1 MLNCRHYRFCNVCF
15 FAKKRKGSIKT
26 RKKFCAPYFFGI
38 LITSK
43 KQRNKKGD
51 KNMSKKNQ
59 NYTNRKQNRFQPERM
74 RGNVFVNNCGK
85 QWLPGENGKAAKVER
100 LLRGAKEEKKEIA
113 GNMAGYKDSWVEW
126 IGAIPEVWKV
136 TPLHFLCDIFG
147 RIGYRGYT
155 LKDITDKDNGVITLS
170 PSNIINQQLDLK
182 KCTYLSYEKYEE
194 SPEIKVYKNDIV
206 FVKTSSIGK
215 CAVYDSNEPATLNP
229 QLVVVKNIKC
239 NGRFLYYSLVS
250 DNVQFETLSAA
261 MGSVIPTI
269 TQKAIGNFKLPL
281 PPLPEQQRIADFL
294 DTKCGILDRTIDAVS
309 RQIEDLEKYKKALIT
324 KTVTKGICK
333 KDEPERAMKD
343 SGVEWIGEV
352 PEEWSVKRLKY
363 VLDSIRNGASA
374 ASYEYEPDSFRYVRI
389 TDIDDNGNLKQTG
402 KQYLPKEMAKN
413 FILNKK
419 AVLIANTGSL
429 GKAMLFDPDKEDEVC
444 ALNGHLI
451 EAIANPN
458 IISNEY
464 LYFFIKSYNYIN
476 WVNRSYV
483 QTTMQ
488 MLSAGRHKNL
498 PVTVPPL
505 AEQQQIADYLYEKC
519 KNIDNRVQKR
529 RQQLEWLKKY
539 KKSLIFDYVTG
550 KKRVEK

>member
-1 MLNCRHYRFCNVCF
+1 
-15 FAKKRKGSIKT
+15 
-26 RKKFCAPYFFGI
+26 
-38 LITSK
+38 
-43 KQRNKKGD
+43 
-51 KNMSKKNQ
+51 MSKKNQ

-74 RGNVFVNNCGK
+74 RGNIFVNNSGK
-85 QWLPGENGKAAKVER
+85 QWLPGKNGRAAKVER
-100 LLRGAKEEKKEIA
+100 LLRGLEKKEIA
-113 GNMAGYKDSWVEW
+113 GNMAGYKDSGIEYIGQVPKDWEVLRLKNISNIYAAKEYLFGEWPVEKNGKPYSPFGEW
-126 IGAIPEVWKV
+126 SSGNEVIITGRVGTIGQYEMLEKNPKKKILINDNRLLIRPFTEDYRKKA
-136 TPLHFLCDIFG
+136 LSHFLFWAMAIVNLNDI
-147 RIGYRGYT
+147 
-155 LKDITDKDNGVITLS
+155 ITGSAVPLITATSL
-170 PSNIINQQLDLK
+170 LK
-182 KCTYLSYEKYEE
+182 KR
-194 SPEIKVYKNDIV
+194 IV
-206 FVKTSSIGK
+206 V
-215 CAVYDSNEPATLNP
+215 
-229 QLVVVKNIKC
+229 
-239 NGRFLYYSLVS
+239 
-250 DNVQFETLSAA
+250 
-261 MGSVIPTI
+261 
-269 TQKAIGNFKLPL
+269 
-281 PPLPEQQRIADFL
+281 PPLSEQQRIADFL

-309 RQIEDLEKYKKALIT
+309 QQIEDLEKYKKALIT
-324 KTVTKGICK
+324 KTVTKGIYK
-333 KDEPERAMKD
+333 KGEPERAMKD

-374 ASYEYEPDSFRYVRI
+374 ASYEYEPGSFRYVRI

-505 AEQQQIADYLYEKC
+505 AEQQQIADYLDEKC

-529 RQQLEWLKKY
+529 RQQLEWLKEY

>member
-1 MLNCRHYRFCNVCF
+1 
-15 FAKKRKGSIKT
+15 
-26 RKKFCAPYFFGI
+26 
-38 LITSK
+38 
-43 KQRNKKGD
+43 
-51 KNMSKKNQ
+51 MSKKNQ
-59 NYTNRKQNRFQPERM
+59 NYTNRNRNRFQPERM
-74 RGNVFVNNCGK
+74 RGNVFANNSGK
-85 QWLPGENGKAAKVER
+85 QWLPGENGRAAKVDR
-100 LLRGAKEEKKEIA
+100 LLKGAKEEKKEIA
-113 GNMAGYKDSWVEW
+113 GNMAGYKDSGVEW
-126 IGAIPEVWKV
+126 IGAIPNGWSVNKGKYIFNQAKKKPVYDTDEIITCFRDGEVTLRKNRR
-136 TPLHFLCDIFG
+136 TDGFTMSDKE
-147 RIGYRGYT
+147 IGYQG
-155 LKDITDKDNGVITLS
+155 IDKGDL
-170 PSNIINQQLDLK
+170 IIHGMDG
-182 KCTYLSYEKYEE
+182 
-194 SPEIKVYKNDIV
+194 
-206 FVKTSSIGK
+206 FAG
-215 CAVYDSNEPATLNP
+215 
-229 QLVVVKNIKC
+229 
-239 NGRFLYYSLVS
+239 
-250 DNVQFETLSAA
+250 
-261 MGSVIPTI
+261 
-269 TQKAIGNFKLPL
+269 AIGISDSRGKASPVLMVLDTKQIKSYMKYHLRAMASSGAIAALTTGIRVRSCDLRFTKLENILFAL

-294 DTKCGILDRTIDAVS
+294 DAKCGILDRTIDAVS

-333 KDEPERAMKD
+333 KGEPERAMKD

-505 AEQQQIADYLYEKC
+505 AEQQQIADYLDEKC

-529 RQQLEWLKKY
+529 KQQLEWLKEY

-550 KKRVEK
+550 KKRV

>member
-1 MLNCRHYRFCNVCF
+1 
-15 FAKKRKGSIKT
+15 
-26 RKKFCAPYFFGI
+26 
-38 LITSK
+38 
-43 KQRNKKGD
+43 
-51 KNMSKKNQ
+51 MSKKNQ

-74 RGNVFVNNCGK
+74 RGNIFVNNSGK
-85 QWLPGENGKAAKVER
+85 QWLPGKNGRAAKVER
-100 LLRGAKEEKKEIA
+100 LLRGLEKKEIA
-113 GNMAGYKDSWVEW
+113 GNMAGYKDSGIEYIGQVPKDWEVLRLKNISNIYAAKEYLFGEWPVEKNGKPYSPFGEW
-126 IGAIPEVWKV
+126 SSGNEVIITGRVGTIGQYEMLEKNPKKKILINDNRLLIRPFTEDYRKKA
-136 TPLHFLCDIFG
+136 LSHFLFWAMAIVNLNDI
-147 RIGYRGYT
+147 
-155 LKDITDKDNGVITLS
+155 ITGSAVPLITATSL
-170 PSNIINQQLDLK
+170 LK
-182 KCTYLSYEKYEE
+182 KR
-194 SPEIKVYKNDIV
+194 IV
-206 FVKTSSIGK
+206 V
-215 CAVYDSNEPATLNP
+215 
-229 QLVVVKNIKC
+229 
-239 NGRFLYYSLVS
+239 
-250 DNVQFETLSAA
+250 
-261 MGSVIPTI
+261 
-269 TQKAIGNFKLPL
+269 

-309 RQIEDLEKYKKALIT
+309 RQIEDLEKYKRALIT

-333 KDEPERAMKD
+333 KGEPERAMKD

-374 ASYEYEPDSFRYVRI
+374 ASYEYEPGSFRYVRI

-505 AEQQQIADYLYEKC
+505 AEQQQIADYLDEKC

-529 RQQLEWLKKY
+529 RQQLEWLKEY

>member
-1 MLNCRHYRFCNVCF
+1 
-15 FAKKRKGSIKT
+15 
-26 RKKFCAPYFFGI
+26 
-38 LITSK
+38 
-43 KQRNKKGD
+43 
-51 KNMSKKNQ
+51 MSKKNQ

-74 RGNVFVNNCGK
+74 RGNVFANNNGK
-85 QWLPGENGKAAKVER
+85 RWMPGENGRAAKVER
-100 LLRGAKEEKKEIA
+100 LLKGAKEEKKEIA
-113 GNMAGYKDSWVEW
+113 GNMAGYKDSGVEW
-126 IGAIPEVWKV
+126 IGAIPETWKISRMGNIATYINGYAFKPKDWSDDGKMIV
-136 TPLHFLCDIFG
+136 RIQDLTGSSNCPNHYNGLLPSKYLIQKDDIL
-147 RIGYRGYT
+147 I
-155 LKDITDKDNGVITLS
+155 S
-170 PSNIINQQLDLK
+170 W
-182 KCTYLSYEKYEE
+182 
-194 SPEIKVYKNDIV
+194 
-206 FVKTSSIGK
+206 
-215 CAVYDSNEPATLNP
+215 AATLDSFLWNKEDAWLN
-229 QLVVVKNIKC
+229 QHIFKVEHNKNVVNKHFMFWLSKVAMQNMSKEKRGIMMEHVKIDAFSK
-239 NGRFLYYSLVS
+239 YK
-250 DNVQFETLSAA
+250 
-261 MGSVIPTI
+261 I
-269 TQKAIGNFKLPL
+269 PL

-505 AEQQQIADYLYEKC
+505 AEQQQIADYLDEKC

-529 RQQLEWLKKY
+529 RQQLEWLKEY

-550 KKRVEK
+550 KKRIEE

>member
-1 MLNCRHYRFCNVCF
+1 
-15 FAKKRKGSIKT
+15 
-26 RKKFCAPYFFGI
+26 
-38 LITSK
+38 
-43 KQRNKKGD
+43 
-51 KNMSKKNQ
+51 MSKKNQ

-74 RGNVFVNNCGK
+74 RGNVFVNNSGK
-85 QWLPGENGKAAKVER
+85 QWLPGENGRAAKVER
-100 LLRGAKEEKKEIA
+100 LLRGVKEKKKEIA
-113 GNMAGYKDSWVEW
+113 GNMAGYKDSGIEYIGQVPKDWEVLRLKNISNIYAAKEYLFGEWPVEKNGKPYSPFGEW
-126 IGAIPEVWKV
+126 SSGNEVIITGRVGTIGQYEMLEKNPKKKILINDNRLLIRPFTEDYRKKA
-136 TPLHFLCDIFG
+136 LSHFLFWAMAIVNLNDI
-147 RIGYRGYT
+147 
-155 LKDITDKDNGVITLS
+155 ITGSAVPLITATSL
-170 PSNIINQQLDLK
+170 LK
-182 KCTYLSYEKYEE
+182 KR
-194 SPEIKVYKNDIV
+194 IV
-206 FVKTSSIGK
+206 V
-215 CAVYDSNEPATLNP
+215 P
-229 QLVVVKNIKC
+229 Q
-239 NGRFLYYSLVS
+239 
-250 DNVQFETLSAA
+250 
-261 MGSVIPTI
+261 
-269 TQKAIGNFKLPL
+269 
-281 PPLPEQQRIADFL
+281 LPEQQRIADFL
-294 DTKCGILDRTIDAVS
+294 DTKCGIIDRTIDAVS

-333 KDEPERAMKD
+333 KGEPERAMKD

-505 AEQQQIADYLYEKC
+505 AEQQQIADYLNEKC

-529 RQQLEWLKKY
+529 RQQLEWLKEY

-550 KKRVEK
+550 KKRVEE